1 MSRKQREV
9 VDRLPLDVAKL
20 ESTAAR
26 LKGEIETS
34 VKKLEQLSREAH
46 ETAQEL
52 REAEKEARIA
62 RQELIEAKRDA
73 LTLDAATLQR
83 ELRTLGKREMDRYSS
98 EITKAITDGTQAAY
112 DRFDSITAICLG
124 TDPESVRN
132 GDKSLEELLRAF
144 VHRRG
149 LPYKIVPN
157 DNDEWPEAFRALG
170 ISIRVHDS
178 VKPGTALLVSSG
190 TDPDGK
196 VRVSAQAVEG
206 LIPVEAF
213 GHDAVFATPKDVPN
227 EAESDLS

>member
-1 MSRKQREV
+1 MAKQPREATV
-9 VDRLPLDVAKL
+9 TVKPDIDLTKFREEAAEIIAKL
-20 ESTAAR
+20 KEERR
-26 LKGEIETS
+26 LTH
-34 VKKLEQLSREAH
+34 EA
-46 ETAQEL
+46 AQEL
-52 REAEKEARIA
+52 REAAKEAKLA

-73 LTLDAATLQR
+73 LKLDAATLQR

-213 GHDAVFATPKDVPN
+213 GHDAIFATPKDVPN